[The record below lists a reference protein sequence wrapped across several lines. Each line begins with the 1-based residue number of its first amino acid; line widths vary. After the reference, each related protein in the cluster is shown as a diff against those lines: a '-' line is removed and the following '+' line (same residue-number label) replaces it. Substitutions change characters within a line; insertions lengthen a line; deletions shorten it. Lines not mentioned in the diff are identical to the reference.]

1 MKLFIYSLA
10 LVTCVALVGCTQG
23 KPGGPGTT
31 AEKPTIGQAEDTFNL
46 SVPTFSSSLKQGEEL
61 NAVIGIERAKNFDQ
75 DVAIK
80 FTNLPKGVTIDPA
93 EPTLKSSDTDVK
105 IVFKAENDS
114 PLGDYKITV
123 TGHPTSGSDAEVEFT
138 LSVAAKDSFTLSPPT
153 IPELK
158 QGESQTVEIGIT
170 REKDF
175 DQEVRLEFD
184 GMPTG
189 VSLKSENPV
198 LIKKSETTAQI
209 TLVAAE
215 DASLGDFEV
224 SVFGHPTQGADA
236 KTKLNFTVTKK

>member
-1 MKLFIYSLA
+1 MKVFISSLT
-10 LVTCVALVGCTQG
+10 LVMCVALFGCTQG

-31 AEKPTIGQAEDTFNL
+31 ADKPTIGQADDTFNL
-46 SVPTFSSSLKQGEEL
+46 SVPIFASSLKQGEEL
-61 NAVIGIERAKNFDQ
+61 KTVIGIERAKNFDQ

-105 IVFKAENDS
+105 ITFKAENDS
-114 PLGDYKITV
+114 PLGDYKLKV
-123 TGHPTSGSDAEVEFT
+123 TGHPTSGSDAEVEFM

-153 IPELK
+153 IPSLK
-158 QGESQTVEIGIT
+158 QGESQAVEIGIT

-175 DQEVRLEFD
+175 DQDVRLEFD

-189 VSLKSENPV
+189 ISLQSENPV
-198 LIKKSETTAQI
+198 LIKKGETSAQF

-215 DASLGDFEV
+215 DASLGDFTI
-224 SVFGHPTQGADA
+224 SVWGHPAQGADA
-236 KTKLNFTVTKK
+236 KTKLNLTVTKR